1 MSIIKNSCINL
12 EEAPST
18 QAINKQSI
26 CQEMTTPPNNN
37 NFKLDEKINLKSN

>member
-18 QAINKQSI
+18 QAIIKQSI
-26 CQEMTTPPNNN
+26 CQEINN

>member
-12 EEAPST
+12 EEVPFT
-18 QAINKQSI
+18 QAINKQTI
-26 CQEMTTPPNNN
+26 CREMTTPQNNN